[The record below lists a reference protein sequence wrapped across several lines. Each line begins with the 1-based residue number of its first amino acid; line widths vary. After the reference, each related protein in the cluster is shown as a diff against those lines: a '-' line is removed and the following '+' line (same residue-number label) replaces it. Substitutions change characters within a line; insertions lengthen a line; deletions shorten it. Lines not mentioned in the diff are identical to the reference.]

1 MSPTIR
7 IVARANAVGIGED
20 VRLLSGALARAGR
33 PALVSHSRGISPL
46 RRVFSRRDPDEC
58 IVFVERVTRRWLRR
72 AGRYLL
78 VPNQE
83 WFPPRLLPQLRR
95 IDHVL
100 AKSRHAQEIF
110 SAHHP
115 SVHYLGFT
123 SADRRAPAAAPDY
136 GRFLHLAG
144 GSALKGTAALLEV
157 WGRHPEWPELTVIRH
172 ARRGRPPPGVPPNVR
187 LVTEYLSAERL
198 RALQNACGVHLCP
211 SESEGW
217 GHYIVEAMS
226 CGAVPLVTDAPPMN
240 ELVRPERGVLVP
252 YGRTE
257 PRKLGTCF
265 HVDRDALERAIAGLI
280 AMPDAEKEAMGAAA
294 RGWYEENDRA
304 FAVRLEGLLAE
315 LLPAGERGGAATSG
329 GPAPSR

>member
-1 MSPTIR
+1 MSATVR
-7 IVARANAVGIGED
+7 IVARANAVGLGED
-20 VRLLSGALARAGR
+20 VRLLADALARVGR
-33 PALVSHSRGISPL
+33 TALVSHSRSISPL
-46 RRVFSRRDPDEC
+46 RRVFARPDPDEC

-78 VPNQE
+78 VPNPE
-83 WFPPRLLPQLRR
+83 WFPPRLLPSLRR

-100 AKSRHAQEIF
+100 AKTRHAQEIF
-110 SAHHP
+110 SARHP

-123 SADRRAPAAAPDY
+123 SPDRRTPGAAPDH

-144 GSALKGTAALLEV
+144 GSALKGTGALLEV
-157 WGRHPEWPELTVIRH
+157 WRRHPEWPELTVVRH
-172 ARRGRPPPGVPPNVR
+172 ARPDHAPPSVPPNVR
-187 LVTEYLSAERL
+187 LLTEYLPAERL
-198 RALQNACGVHLCP
+198 RALQNGCGVHLCP

-252 YGRTE
+252 HRRTE

-265 HVDRDALERAIAGLI
+265 HVDPDALERAVAGLLE
-280 AMPDAEKEAMGAAA
+280 MSDAEKRRMGAAGRA
-294 RGWYEENDRA
+294 WYEENDRA
-304 FAVRLEGLLAE
+304 FAERLERLLSE
-315 LLPAGERGGAATSG
+315 LLPAGRGGAATSG
-329 GPAPSR
+329 APAPSR